1 MGDGKV
7 GDVIRLIDQTNA
19 AAWIQNRTGGV
30 VADLISA
37 SGEIVARNQSVFDL
51 RSINAGR
58 YYLRVYGA
66 AGNYA
71 IEVKA
76 PPAGQTAGTTS
87 LPDRDRIDGGDGDDF
102 SHGNFDH
109 DRVLGGSGSDTIVS
123 EPNEI
128 RDLNFDDIWSN
139 AKATEQISQKASPV
153 VNPVIANVPLAKAI
167 ALQLGM
173 PVTTTP
179 TASQSSID
187 PSPTLS

>member
-1 MGDGKV
+1 M
-7 GDVIRLIDQTNA
+7 
-19 AAWIQNRTGGV
+19 
-30 VADLISA
+30 VATVMIFL
-37 SGEIVARNQSVFDL
+37 
-51 RSINAGR
+51 
-58 YYLRVYGA
+58 
-66 AGNYA
+66 
-71 IEVKA
+71 
-76 PPAGQTAGTTS
+76 T
-87 LPDRDRIDGGDGDDF
+87 
-102 SHGNFDH
+102 GNFDH

-173 PVTTTP
+173 PVTSD
-179 TASQSSID
+179 ANGQQSSIN